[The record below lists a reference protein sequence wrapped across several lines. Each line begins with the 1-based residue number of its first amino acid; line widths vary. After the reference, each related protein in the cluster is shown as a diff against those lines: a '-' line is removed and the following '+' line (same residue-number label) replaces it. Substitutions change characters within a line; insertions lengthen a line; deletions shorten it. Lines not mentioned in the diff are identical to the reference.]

1 MAIRSKLK
9 SGRRPAGPWGKLG
22 SVALLALNVAMILM
36 GIFYLLERGCLLF
49 RDIMGAVMIMAWL
62 GNSLLAYLNGRETA
76 LTGNFGGT
84 RGKLSTAY
92 LTAAPLAML
101 SMLAGSLLL
110 SASYSEAFDENI
122 IFYMMVYLGYFSL
135 PLLGLV
141 LSCLN
146 LAARKGYPLFRGRPG
161 RRSVFSTVVK
171 ALLALVLAF
180 GLFMCLI
187 MLATFPIHEALEL
200 VASQFALFLAF
211 VFLNISLLLQKLCRD
226 DRQNGLSATAGI
238 VGLIIFVIM
247 LLPALSMPSAISGAE
262 KEFRAVYGHDWEERL
277 DTDTTAHFMESRFSL
292 PSYFLG
298 TPSGNYRVEKDIL
311 YHEGN
316 SDNDEGIALYFDAY
330 MPPEDSRELPGNNSV
345 LIRIHGG
352 GWQSGGK
359 GMRNMMQMNKYFAA
373 QGYVVFDVQYGL
385 SYLQNT
391 VEGIMR
397 APDHVLGPFTA
408 DDMVRHLGIFTHYLE
423 KHAADFG
430 ANLDSVFISGGS
442 AGGHLSTA
450 LALGSDSGNY
460 PELFS
465 PALTI
470 KGFIPFYP
478 GNDCD
483 LLHEIGGSGE
493 WMDVKT
499 LVRADSPPCLIFQ
512 GSHDTLVPPEVS
524 HSFQDRYEDAGAGK
538 CAVLLMPLAGHA
550 ADLSFTG
557 YYNSTFLYYME
568 RFMALYR

>member
-1 MAIRSKLK
+1 MAVGSRLK
-9 SGRRPAGPWGKLG
+9 SGSWSERPWGKLG
-22 SVALLALNVAMILM
+22 SVVLFALNIASILM
-36 GIFYLLERGCLLF
+36 GAIYLAGKGCLLF
-49 RDIMGAVMIMAWL
+49 QNIMGAVMITAWL

-76 LTGNFGGT
+76 LTGSFGRAG
-84 RGKLSTAY
+84 GKLATVY
-92 LTAAPLAML
+92 LAAAPLAML
-101 SMLAGSLLL
+101 SMLAGGLLF
-110 SASYSEAFDENI
+110 SASYSETFHDNI
-122 IFYMMVYLGYFSL
+122 ILYTLIYLGYFCL
-135 PLLGLV
+135 PLLGTALTCV
-141 LSCLN
+141 N
-146 LAARKGYPLFRGRPG
+146 LAARRDYPLFRGRPD
-161 RRSVFSTVVK
+161 RRSAFSTVVK
-171 ALLALVLAF
+171 ILLTLVLFF
-180 GLFMCLI
+180 GLLMCLI

-211 VFLNISLLLQKLCRD
+211 VFLNTSLLLQKLYRD
-226 DRQNGLSATAGI
+226 DHQNALSATTGTA
-238 VGLIIFVIM
+238 GLIIFLIM
-247 LLPALSMPSAISGAE
+247 LLPALSMPSAMNGAQ
-262 KEFRAVYGHDWEERL
+262 KEFSAVFGHDWESRL
-277 DTDTTAHFMESRFSL
+277 DSDTTAHFMESRFSL

-298 TPSGNYRVEKDIL
+298 VPSGDYRVEKDIL
-311 YHEGN
+311 YYKGT
-316 SDNDEGIALYFDAY
+316 SGTDEGITLYFDAY
-330 MPPEDSRELPGNNSV
+330 LPPEESRGLPGNNSV

-397 APDHVLGPFTA
+397 APDHVMGSFTA

-423 KHAADFG
+423 EHAADFG

-450 LALGSDSGNY
+450 LALGSSSGYY

-470 KGFIPFYP
+470 SGFIPFYP

-483 LLHEIGGSGE
+483 LLHEIGGSSE
-493 WMDVKT
+493 WMDVRT
-499 LVRADSPPCLIFQ
+499 LVRTDSPPCLIFQ

-524 HSFQDRYEDAGAGK
+524 YSFQDRYEDVGAGK

-568 RFMALYR
+568 RFMALYQ